1 MNYYIYERLF
11 ENQNKFQNLKD
22 QVNYTFRE
30 LYRIVRYIIFGGKCK
45 FVEEFLIPPYN
56 DRDKN
61 FLHGSGS
68 HIKDTLK

>member
-30 LYRIVRYIIFGGKCK
+30 LYRIVRYAIFEKNQSLSRDSPFLHITTK
-45 FVEEFLIPPYN
+45 KKNLSAQKSLIPTN
-56 DRDKN
+56 
-61 FLHGSGS
+61 
-68 HIKDTLK
+68 

>member
-30 LYRIVRYIIFGGKCK
+30 LYRIVRYAIFEKIKVCRG
-45 FVEEFLIPPYN
+45 I
-56 DRDKN
+56 
-61 FLHGSGS
+61 LHSS
-68 HIKDTLK
+68 I